1 MDNQFTISRSVA
13 DKLGIGIFKY
23 SLSPTARF
31 VNVNEAFVGMLGL
44 SSSKKL
50 SGKRITCLFSHS
62 QSAEEF
68 LEILKKQGK
77 VRFFQTSYKNKKG
90 EFVWVAVSAC
100 FVDNG
105 RKDSY
110 IEGFIED
117 ITQQMK
123 DREKISREMDFL
135 QSFLDQMPDAI
146 YFKDRKNRLT
156 KVNKFYANGFKMTS
170 EELIGK
176 TDFDFFP
183 KDQAQAMINDDN
195 KVMRTGT
202 PIIGKIE
209 RTLLPNGTWN
219 QVITTKVPMYDRKGK
234 IIGTM
239 GVTRDMTE
247 HANLEEDR
255 LAMLMNALAVL
266 GKALEMRDPYTF
278 QHTCHVGIIS
288 EEIGKALGFNKNQLI
303 GLKLAAELHDLGKI
317 SLPLDLLIKPGK
329 LTKLEYRYIQEHV
342 DKCHD
347 LIKDIKFPFPLAEI
361 VYQHHE
367 RLDGSGYP
375 NGIKGDKIRFEARIL
390 AVSDVLEAMTTHRP
404 YRAALGL
411 KKAIQE
417 LKRGAGK
424 QYDSHIVDVALK
436 VIKKHGNVPFWIENE
451 ALPNKNQ

>member
-1 MDNQFTISRSVA
+1 LKEAFTISSFVA

-23 SLSPTARF
+23 SLSPTGKF
-31 VNVNEAFVGMLGL
+31 VSFNNAFMNILGF
-44 SSSKKL
+44 SSPNKL
-50 SGKRITCLFSHS
+50 LGKRITCLFGHS
-62 QSAEEF
+62 KSSDEF
-68 LEILKKQGK
+68 LETLRKQGK
-77 VRFFQTSYKNKKG
+77 IRFFQTSYKNKKG

-105 RKDSY
+105 KKDSY

-117 ITQQMK
+117 ITNQIK
-123 DREKISREMDFL
+123 DREKIAQEMDFL
-135 QSFLDQMPDAI
+135 QNFLDQMPDAI
-146 YFKDRKNRLT
+146 YFKDKKNRLT
-156 KVNKFYANGFKMTS
+156 KVNKFYAKGFNMPS

-183 KDQAQAMINDDN
+183 KEQAQAMADDDN
-195 KVMRTGT
+195 KVMKTGI

-219 QVITTKVPMYDRKGK
+219 QVITTKVPMYDRQGK

-239 GVTRDMTE
+239 GITRDMTE

-255 LAMLMNALAVL
+255 LSMLMNALAVL

-278 QHTCHVGIIS
+278 QHTCHVAVIA
-288 EEIGKALGFNKNQLI
+288 EKIGEALGFDKNRLI
-303 GLKLAAELHDLGKI
+303 GIKLAAELHDLGKI

-329 LTKLEYRYIQEHV
+329 LTKLEYRFIQEHV

-375 NGIKGDKIRFEARIL
+375 RGIKGDKILFEARIL
-390 AVSDVLEAMTTHRP
+390 AVSDVLEAMTNHRP
-404 YRAALGL
+404 YRAALGI
-411 KKAIQE
+411 KKAIEE

-424 QYDSHIVDVALK
+424 QYDHKIVQATLK
-436 VIKKHGNVPFWIENE
+436 VIKQSGHKPFWIEN
-451 ALPNKNQ
+451 